1 MILSR
6 ATTSAQ
12 IATTRGARAP
22 SWPPWRVCARARQRQ
37 RFHRREERW
46 RCVDVSRWNEQQQSI
61 DRMENLTVKKRL
73 TFYNSSR
80 EYESSVRKAKQSRQP
95 EASGAVLCCAV
106 LRRVQCSAQRCC
118 PLCSGLITRERSSR
132 RRRAVGAVERRTAPA
147 DYYCRPLTINRYAL
161 IGSPTGQST
170 ATRRSRGQRRTQ

>member
-1 MILSR
+1 MK
-6 ATTSAQ
+6 AA
-12 IATTRGARAP
+12 
-22 SWPPWRVCARARQRQ
+22 
-37 RFHRREERW
+37 
-46 RCVDVSRWNEQQQSI
+46 
-61 DRMENLTVKKRL
+61 
-73 TFYNSSR
+73 Y
-80 EYESSVRKAKQSRQP
+80 AKQSKAGSQ
-95 EASGAVLCCAV
+95 ASGAVLCSAV
-106 LRRVQCSAQRCC
+106 LCCVECSAVQYAGKMYRRARQRCC